1 VARPI
6 RASVRFRPIADISLI
21 GHDHAISWI
30 GNPKCYTPPMMK
42 GILALA
48 ILAAPSAA
56 CSDQTN
62 NPDFVRYVATDVKK
76 DCLKGLDKAPNQAM
90 RQHLQRLCDCTEQR
104 ILATP
109 MGGSDNDR
117 SVN

>member
-1 VARPI
+1 
-6 RASVRFRPIADISLI
+6 
-21 GHDHAISWI
+21 
-30 GNPKCYTPPMMK
+30 MMK

-117 SVN
+117 SVNEKVQKAIQTCYAQLGGAPGEKGR